1 MLYKIIKIFFGP
13 SVKFLW
19 LGKIKGLENV
29 PQKKSFIVCS
39 NHSSYLDFFL
49 LSAVIPR
56 KVSFLAA
63 EVFFNSKLWW
73 PLVKSTGQIK
83 VDRKVKDTSQVYK
96 EVDNLF
102 EKGGVLGIFPEGTRS
117 RSGKMGKG
125 HIGAVKFAYKYK
137 VPIVPIG
144 ITGAYNALP
153 PHKKFPKF
161 KKIDMNIDTEFYVDT
176 DDYEKETVKLM
187 GIIFKLIEHKHE

>member
-83 VDRKVKDTSQVYK
+83 VDRKVKDKSQVYK

-153 PHKKFPKF
+153 QHKKFPKF